1 VGKSLNIFVQY
12 FYDPSG
18 YQYRAQEE
26 VLYLWEEAGL
36 ISFNIFFDALILK
49 IIFKK

>member
-36 ISFNIFFDALILK
+36 ISFNIFLMR
-49 IIFKK
+49 